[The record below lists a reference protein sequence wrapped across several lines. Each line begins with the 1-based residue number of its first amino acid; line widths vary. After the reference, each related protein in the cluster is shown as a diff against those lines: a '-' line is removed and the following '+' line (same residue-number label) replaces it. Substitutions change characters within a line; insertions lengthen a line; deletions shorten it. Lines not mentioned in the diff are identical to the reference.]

1 VGVSVIG
8 CDVFV
13 GTDRGGDVA
22 ALVGSADGAGA
33 HPPSAVETANKK
45 GNTILTRPILFI
57 ATNLLKA
64 LQRDDADPGN
74 QDCANCPTALSPGTA
89 L

>member
-33 HPPSAVETANKK
+33 HPPSAVETANKTS
-45 GNTILTRPILFI
+45 NSVLIRLILSIVKHLRKFLFPF
-57 ATNLLKA
+57 L
-64 LQRDDADPGN
+64 
-74 QDCANCPTALSPGTA
+74 
-89 L
+89 